1 MDSTKLLRELKRT
14 ANFTGMSVVTI
25 HFWILFSM
33 ALACNLGCDES
44 RRAEAVG
51 PPIEKPANIDLGIVF
66 SNESNYTCIPL
77 ERFGLERPDDV
88 LSVTSTC
95 DCIRPQLV
103 EYLSTEKSHAW
114 AVLLEYKRE
123 ESSKNSSDS
132 DRGPAKLGVVI
143 ELKLSGARSH
153 SLTVRLGQ
161 GQEDLVVGGG
171 EARLLQLGS
180 KDSPQLPGGVEQ

>member
-1 MDSTKLLRELKRT
+1 MDSTGLLRKLRCT
-14 ANFTGMSVVTI
+14 AIQHNSGMSAMTV
-25 HFWILFSM
+25 HFGFLLSIAVMCS
-33 ALACNLGCDES
+33 LGCDAS

-66 SNESNYTCIPL
+66 SSKSNYACIPL

-103 EYLSTEKSHAW
+103 EYVSTEKSNAW

-143 ELKLSGARSH
+143 ELKLSGGQSH
-153 SLTVRLGQ
+153 SLTL
-161 GQEDLVVGGG
+161 
-171 EARLLQLGS
+171 RLLLTSLAKESVG
-180 KDSPQLPGGVEQ
+180 